1 MSNKVLVVG
10 GAGYVGSHAVLALT
24 DAGYDVTVFDDL
36 STGHAE
42 FVQTNLQI
50 GSILDRAAL
59 TEVFAAQEFDAVLHF
74 AAKAYVGESVVDP
87 EKYYRTNVVGTLNL
101 LSAMKEYNV
110 KNIVFSSTCATYGV
124 PETLP
129 ITEET
134 PQQPINPYG
143 RTKLAIEWAIRD
155 YVQAYGGNYTILRY
169 FNVAGAD
176 PSLRIGER
184 HDPETHLIPLVIQ
197 AALGRRETISVY
209 GNDYPTPDGTC
220 IRDYVHVSD
229 LADAHVRA
237 LQRMESEAVNQEFNV
252 GVGRGYSVMEVIR
265 ATEQLAGR
273 HISVVIQP
281 RRAGDPAELV
291 SAAERIHNSTGW
303 TPKFRSI
310 TDIVETAFKWH
321 EKDQE

>member
-24 DAGYDVTVFDDL
+24 TAGYDVTVFDDL
-36 STGHAE
+36 STGHAD
-42 FVQTNLQI
+42 FVQTNLRI

-59 TEVFAAQEFDAVLHF
+59 RGVFEAEEFDAVLHF

-101 LSAMKEYNV
+101 LSAMKEHDVN
-110 KNIVFSSTCATYGV
+110 NIVFSSTCATYGV

-155 YVQAYGGNYTILRY
+155 YVHAYGGNYTILRY

-252 GVGRGYSVMEVIR
+252 GVGRGYSVMDVIR
-265 ATEQLAGR
+265 TTEQLAGR
-273 HISVVIQP
+273 SVSVVNEP
-281 RRAGDPAELV
+281 RRPGDPAKLV
-291 SAAERIHNSTGW
+291 SVAERIRNSTGW
-303 TPKFRSI
+303 APSFRSI
-310 TDIVETAFKWH
+310 ADIVETAFKWH
-321 EKDQE
+321 QKDQ